1 MKKKFNPDKFLSE
14 YESFN
19 PDKFLK
25 ETNETETELPE
36 DESQNSRFGEM
47 SEENPLIK
55 AAYGLGGAISVA
67 DKPRSAILGPAIQA
81 LTFGSPIETIKKEYT
96 SIEPDVGSSFM
107 GRAREIVP
115 SQTPLMDPYQKDVA
129 EGEKIKAA
137 AKMWLEQKFPKAY
150 GVASQIVPSDIAT
163 MPLDILSSQKI
174 PSIPVGKLTSKISG
188 KLEDMAALNREKAL
202 INEVNLTGSKAAKD
216 IDKLKTQKI
225 TNTIQRY
232 GLDSKLSDP
241 LELKKAISGE
251 TRMGF
256 DALGNEVQKKISPG
270 ILDQLGDELR
280 AGSEFLTEKL
290 GKVDVKE
297 IADKAV
303 NKLIEKFSNTSS
315 GVKFKSLDA
324 EKVKQEVYDIL
335 KVGQGE
341 NYRPFDSLIDSKRS
355 SAKYYF
361 DLKNDPATPTVAG
374 PSLTNTHKAVWDEID
389 NFINEKALNDPDL
402 KGFARQNSDI
412 SDLLSAEEMLVGS
425 RQRQLMAPG
434 MVDIAAGAGLGY
446 GLGNLLGKP
455 EYGAFIGGGIGA
467 MRGAATGARET
478 IPGRLAGLQ
487 QSLANK
493 VSPVTNVPVAGAVP
507 AISTGL
513 SRDQGR
519 SPQSVVPPDM
529 LQAQFSSRS
538 LVANLAD
545 YEIPRT
551 ANEILANKKMVLAK
565 IAQTTNNPA
574 IVNVLDDALNK
585 HPDKLGSILPA
596 LIANP
601 AMTGLFKINKYT
613 SWVNGKILDPMEVQ
627 KAYKEVNDRQISNT
641 EKIMLQDGLNKDG
654 SFPESF

>member
-25 ETNETETELPE
+25 ETNETEIELPE

-55 AAYGLGGAISVA
+55 GAYAIGEALTPA
-67 DKPRSAILGPAIQA
+67 DKPRSAILGPVIQA
-81 LTFGSPIETIKKEYT
+81 LTLGSPIETIKKEYT

-107 GRAREIVP
+107 GRAREIV
-115 SQTPLMDPYQKDVA
+115 QTPLMDPYQKDVA

-150 GVASQIVPSDIAT
+150 KVASEMLPSDAAM

-232 GLDSKLSDP
+232 GLDDKLSNP
-241 LELKKAISGE
+241 VELKNAISGE
-251 TRMGF
+251 TRLGF

-290 GKVDVKE
+290 GKVDIKE
-297 IADKAV
+297 IADKAA

-315 GVKFKSLDA
+315 GVKFNSVDA
-324 EKVKQEVYDIL
+324 EKLKQEIYDIL

-361 DLKNDPATPTVAG
+361 DLKNDSATPTVAG
-374 PSLTNTHKAVWDEID
+374 PSLTNTHKAIWDEID

-402 KGFARQNSDI
+402 KGFANQNSDI

-467 MRGAATGARET
+467 MRGAATGVRET

-493 VSPVTNVPVAGAVP
+493 VSPVTNIPVAGAIP
-507 AISTGL
+507 AVSTGL

-519 SPQSVVPPDM
+519 TPQSVVPPDM
-529 LQAQFSSRS
+529 LQAHFLSKG
-538 LVANLAD
+538 LIENLAD
-545 YEIPRT
+545 YEIPRS
-551 ANEILANKKMVLAK
+551 ANEILDNKRLVLAK
-565 IAQTTNNPA
+565 VAQATNDPNT
-574 IVNVLDDALNK
+574 VNMLEDALNK
-585 HPDKLGSILPA
+585 HPNKLSKLLPL

-601 AMTGLFKINKYT
+601 ATSGLFRINKYA
-613 SWVNGKILDPMEVQ
+613 SWVDGKILDPMEVQ